1 VQRPDLN
8 VASYLHVVG
17 DVLMYRGI
25 IGESCT

>member
-1 VQRPDLN
+1 VQRLDLN
-8 VASYLHVVG
+8 VASYLSVVG